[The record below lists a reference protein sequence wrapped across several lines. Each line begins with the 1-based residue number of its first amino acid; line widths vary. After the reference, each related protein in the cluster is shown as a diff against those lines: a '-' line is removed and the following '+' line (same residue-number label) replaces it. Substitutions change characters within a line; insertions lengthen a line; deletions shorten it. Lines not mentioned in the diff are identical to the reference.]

1 MFFSPGV
8 SEHHVY
14 IVIFFLYDIIAHS
27 MERYWDG
34 LVKTLFTDLPD
45 DILEYICK
53 LAEEFDIAG
62 RKYMLHRQLRP
73 LALDSNPCTGTLG
86 WLSDLG
92 VSNTFTN
99 FAIFHIAWSKGT
111 CQVLASHEAPE
122 LFNLV
127 EPFIEQLY
135 GHTVKHFTP
144 GIAMGAFELGS
155 TKKLW
160 LLLRYVDTEETY
172 LRIYGFTDDRYEDD
186 DVPLIYEVMTY
197 ENLEM
202 SIRFYSGKIM
212 PQWFR
217 RYLNKAM
224 MNNKDLQEL
233 DFLLE

>member
-1 MFFSPGV
+1 
-8 SEHHVY
+8 
-14 IVIFFLYDIIAHS
+14 

-45 DILEYICK
+45 DVLEYICK

-62 RKYMLHRQLRP
+62 RKFVLHRQLKP
-73 LALDSNPCTGTLG
+73 ITLDRNPCTGTLG

-135 GHTVKHFTP
+135 GPDVQHYTH
-144 GIAMGAFELGS
+144 GIAMGAFGIGS
-155 TKKLW
+155 TRRLW
-160 LLLRYVDTEETY
+160 LLLRYVDTEDTY
-172 LRIYGFTDDRYEDD
+172 LRIYSFNDEHYEDD

-202 SIRFYSGKIM
+202 SIRFHSSKIM

-217 RYLNKAM
+217 RYLAKAIKE
-224 MNNKDLQEL
+224 NQNLKEL